1 MAFKKGT
8 SGNPSGRPAGKT
20 SAGEIRQAIE
30 QESTAI
36 LKAVIDAAVL
46 GDMQAAK
53 ILIDRLCPQLKPMAL
68 PVTIPVGDTLPES
81 GANVIFAMLG
91 GQLPPDV
98 GAQIITALAHQ
109 SKLIETL
116 ELSERLARLETQLK
130 IQNT

>member
-36 LKAVIDAAVL
+36 LKAVIDAAID